1 MFSIKANHD
10 SQNKHLFISIRKTNK
25 KQWQQQKCY
34 SIYQLLLLL
43 LKQYVEIYLSYL
55 KVRVFIKR
63 EQPKYN
69 RFIDLKSNPLW
80 LQTLLLK
87 SKTYFQIIP
96 TGFLGLFG
104 ISGGSSVRA
113 SHRNDPFST
122 CCGLPQIDHSRSH
135 GLMVEWMA
143 GCTNNNNQQ
152 AIKTPGSELYWYRV
166 SLKGGLT
173 SKFARQSLNDG
184 Y

>member
-10 SQNKHLFISIRKTNK
+10 SQNKHLFISIRKINK
-25 KQWQQQKCY
+25 KQQWQQQKCY

-87 SKTYFQIIP
+87 SKMYFQIIP
-96 TGFLGLFG
+96 KCFWFIRCLSGPHTEMTLFPLVVDYHK
-104 ISGGSSVRA
+104 STT
-113 SHRNDPFST
+113 HDPMDWWSN
-122 CCGLPQIDHSRSH
+122 GWLN
-135 GLMVEWMA
+135 

-152 AIKTPGSELYWYRV
+152 AIKTPGSEL
-166 SLKGGLT
+166 
-173 SKFARQSLNDG
+173 
-184 Y
+184 